1 VRFCVDMCW
10 CDGSICGGAFVDAW
24 GTTFCFSCPFARYGL
39 LQFLTMEQA
48 LADYAVLIDYLKA
61 TTPGANTSAV
71 IAFGGSY
78 GGDVVVVVVGGG
90 WLLWAASLSWRRPTT
105 THIRWQRRLKPLQC
119 VCGALAPPWY
129 APPLFVGM
137 LASWFRMKYPG
148 SVDGAIA
155 ASAPILQF
163 TGLTDP
169 TVYSAITTQ
178 TYRDVSPL
186 CASGIEAS
194 WAVMQKLGSTTQGLV
209 ELSGE
214 DG

>member
-1 VRFCVDMCW
+1 MEVMW
-10 CDGSICGGAFVDAW
+10 WWWGG
-24 GTTFCFSCPFARYGL
+24 GRL
-39 LQFLTMEQA
+39 
-48 LADYAVLIDYLKA
+48 
-61 TTPGANTSAV
+61 
-71 IAFGGSY
+71 
-78 GGDVVVVVVGGG
+78 VVVGR
-90 WLLWAASLSWRRPTT
+90 LLELETTHDDPRQSAAAFEAPSMCMRRPGT
-105 THIRWQRRLKPLQC
+105 PL
-119 VCGALAPPWY
+119 ARS
-129 APPLFVGM
+129 PLTVGM
-137 LASWFRMKYPG
+137 LASWFRMKYSG

-194 WAVMQKLGSTTQGLV
+194 WAVMQKLGSTPQGLV